1 MEKGQSG
8 RIRQDPRGRLH
19 RPRIRI
25 HRRDGDMRV
34 KQPLGAIMNKVTDFC
49 IKFTIGGLGI
59 IAFVALTGLAAIAD
73 GI

>member
-1 MEKGQSG
+1 
-8 RIRQDPRGRLH
+8 
-19 RPRIRI
+19 
-25 HRRDGDMRV
+25 MRV
-34 KQPLGAIMNKVTDFC
+34 KQPLGAIMDKVTDFC